1 MTITNSD
8 TKASPTVK
16 TAQGWELFDTATFS
30 GIRPGAL
37 DEATTVTFKLRIQ
50 DGRGSWTS
58 HEIDF
63 GDGSSKLFA
72 GRMAAVDAALEALRR
87 LVFVRGAEDL
97 GAIRLVKCDARSRL
111 RNPELRGQIVAEIL
125 GAAAR
130 LAA

>member
-1 MTITNSD
+1 M
-8 TKASPTVK
+8 ARWP
-16 TAQGWELFDTATFS
+16 AT
-30 GIRPGAL
+30 GRRPGRSSGTLASRSRSISRSSSRRP
-37 DEATTVTFKLRIQ
+37 ACSMVFWRKMW
-50 DGRGSWTS
+50 RGVPAYS
-58 HEIDF
+58 
-63 GDGSSKLFA
+63 LFA